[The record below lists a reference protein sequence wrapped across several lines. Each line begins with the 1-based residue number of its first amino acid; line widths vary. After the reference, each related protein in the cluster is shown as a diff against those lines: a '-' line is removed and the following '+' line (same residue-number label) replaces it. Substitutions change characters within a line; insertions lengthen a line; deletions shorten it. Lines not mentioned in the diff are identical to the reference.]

1 MKKIFGSLFFA
12 CVFLFMLCN
21 PKTTVSGAQTG
32 LLLWFH
38 SIIPALLPFMILS
51 SLMVAT
57 NAISFFTFF
66 LGPIANKIYGISS
79 NGSYALFAGLL
90 CGYPMGA
97 KTCADLVQ
105 KQKISQAEAQYLLCF
120 TNNPSPAFVISYICD
135 SVLKTPTT
143 LPFLLAIYT
152 APLLAGFIYHIFQ
165 HTKYKEEKKTF
176 FPYLPNRSFDLTL
189 VDNAIMNSFETV
201 TKLGGYII
209 LFSILASFIK
219 NLDSR
224 IIHEPLRYF
233 LLALTEISTG
243 IHYLGNS
250 ILKNSH
256 LPIKEMAIC
265 ACVSFGGLSGIA
277 QTKSILKNTS
287 LSILPYISSKLL
299 ISILSAILFYLY
311 HIFL

>member
-1 MKKIFGSLFFA
+1 
-12 CVFLFMLCN
+12 MLCS

-57 NAISFFTFF
+57 DAIHFFTFF

-79 NGSYALFAGLL
+79 NGSYALFTGLL

-105 KQKISQAEAQYLLCF
+105 KKKISPAEAQYLLCF
-120 TNNPSPAFVISYICD
+120 ANNPSPAFVISYICD

-143 LPFLLAIYT
+143 LPFLFAIYT
-152 APLLAGFIYHIFQ
+152 APLLAGFIYRMFQ
-165 HTKYKEEKKTF
+165 HTKSYPKEKQKF
-176 FPYLPNRSFDLTL
+176 FPYLPKSSFDLAL

-219 NLDSR
+219 NLDSS
-224 IIHEPLRYF
+224 ILEEPLRCF
-233 LLALTEISTG
+233 LLAITEISTG

-250 ILKNSH
+250 IIKNSSI
-256 LPIKEMAIC
+256 PIKEIAIC

-277 QTKSILKNTS
+277 QTKSILKDSS
-287 LSILPYISSKLL
+287 LSIIPYIFSKIF
-299 ISILSAILFYLY
+299 ISLLSALLFFLY
-311 HIFL
+311 HKIL